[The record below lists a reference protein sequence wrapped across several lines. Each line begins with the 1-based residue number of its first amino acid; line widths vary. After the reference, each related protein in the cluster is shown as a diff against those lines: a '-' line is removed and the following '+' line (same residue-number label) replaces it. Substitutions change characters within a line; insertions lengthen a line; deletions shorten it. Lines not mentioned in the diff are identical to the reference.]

1 MFNANPVDGG
11 NAGWVYTLSNQWRS
25 FGTISL
31 TTSTKED
38 LFERVGI
45 GTTTAGVNRLQVL
58 GNENQFSVDEVG
70 HVGIGTTANGYA
82 LNVIGGDV
90 FINDD
95 FVIGAG
101 LTVTGQFSVNDGP
114 VNIGGTVTNIT
125 GVGIH
130 SITSGTYAGLGVSIF
145 SAGIGETVFYYGDGS
160 NLVNLNADQTGWIRQ
175 GNNLS
180 YEDVLNGRV
189 GIGTSIPTSGTATD
203 FLLGYSLT
211 VGSAVPGVAGT
222 SLHVHDDTHI
232 TGSLIV
238 DTHAL
243 VSGVSTLAGPYRITS
258 SSDGYL
264 VGTALTVTSSNV
276 TGLATCNNVFI
287 SGITTSDSHT
297 YLRSFS
303 ETNNS
308 VTQSGGIL
316 TLDLSTGQNFEVTLA
331 ANITEIRLTN
341 PPADSSAMSFTV
353 KFTQPS
359 NAFYTIDLDDIR
371 ITPFAES
378 NRVTTKWPG
387 QVVPV
392 MSQAVNAIDIY
403 SFKTFDVSNLN
414 TSGLYGVIGGQNFA

>member
-1 MFNANPVDGG
+1 MV
-11 NAGWVYTLSNQWRS
+11 
-25 FGTISL
+25 
-31 TTSTKED
+31 
-38 LFERVGI
+38 
-45 GTTTAGVNRLQVL
+45 LQYLVL
-58 GNENQFSVDEVG
+58 LEQV
-70 HVGIGTTANGYA
+70 
-82 LNVIGGDV
+82 
-90 FINDD
+90 
-95 FVIGAG
+95 
-101 LTVTGQFSVNDGP
+101 
-114 VNIGGTVTNIT
+114 
-125 GVGIH
+125 
-130 SITSGTYAGLGVSIF
+130 
-145 SAGIGETVFYYGDGS
+145 
-160 NLVNLNADQTGWIRQ
+160 
-175 GNNLS
+175 
-180 YEDVLNGRV
+180 
-189 GIGTSIPTSGTATD
+189 
-203 FLLGYSLT
+203 
-211 VGSAVPGVAGT
+211 
-222 SLHVHDDTHI
+222 HVHDDTRI

-243 VSGVSTLAGPYRITS
+243 VSGVSTIAGPYRITS

-308 VTQSGGIL
+308 VTQAGGIL

-371 ITPFAES
+371 ITPFAEA